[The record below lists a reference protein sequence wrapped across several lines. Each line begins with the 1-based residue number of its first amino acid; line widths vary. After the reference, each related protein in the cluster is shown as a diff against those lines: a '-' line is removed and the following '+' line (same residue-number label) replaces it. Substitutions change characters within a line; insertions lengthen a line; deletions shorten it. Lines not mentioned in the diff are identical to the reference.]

1 MTNPTS
7 KDGQRLNLDRA
18 LPEDMAHATA
28 AREWNAVPTMSQ
40 ERILTDTEMRQLER
54 ENLVRALTQTNWKL
68 SGARGAAELQGLHP
82 NTLSSRMKSLGIER
96 PRSTGIRA
104 RPLASVQLDL
114 PSSSGQP

>member
-1 MTNPTS
+1 M
-7 KDGQRLNLDRA
+7 R
-18 LPEDMAHATA
+18 
-28 AREWNAVPTMSQ
+28 Q

-68 SGARGAAELQGLHP
+68 SGAGGAAELLGLHP